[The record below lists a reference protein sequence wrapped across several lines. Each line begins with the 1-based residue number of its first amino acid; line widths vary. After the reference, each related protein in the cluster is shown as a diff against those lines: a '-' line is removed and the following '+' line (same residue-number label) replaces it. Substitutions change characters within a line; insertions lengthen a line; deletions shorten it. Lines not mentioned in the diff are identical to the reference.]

1 MMLSFCALN
10 GLSGHE
16 AGRAL
21 LERLYREKTGRELP
35 EIPVTDRGKPYFAD
49 GSLHFS
55 ISHTKKHAFC
65 VLSEHNVGIDAE
77 ELDRDISLKLA
88 EKILSPGEKVQFDSA
103 LDQRKALLT
112 FWVLKEAAAKLSG
125 EGLQGYPNHT
135 DFSLG
140 HPGVTEIAGCL
151 VAVLEEKG
159 EDWMLFDTH
168 AHMDDR
174 AFDADREEL
183 LAALPQQGIGLVL
196 NPGCSLASSRNV
208 DALTKQYDYIYG
220 AVGSHPDVADEVDE
234 AVLEEY
240 RVLCKQNP
248 KIKAIGEIGLDY
260 HYEGIPREIQQ
271 KAFRMQMALAREMG
285 LPVIVHERD
294 AHEDGMKI
302 VEEFPEVTGV
312 FHCYSGSA
320 EMAKWLVAR
329 GWYIG
334 FTGVL
339 TFKNARKALEV
350 AASIP
355 LDRIV
360 LETDCP
366 YMSPEPFRGKRNDP
380 GKLYRMAEKLAEL
393 RGLSIEETHRITME
407 NGRKLYGI

>member
-1 MMLSFCALN
+1 
-10 GLSGHE
+10 
-16 AGRAL
+16 
-21 LERLYREKTGRELP
+21 
-35 EIPVTDRGKPYFAD
+35 
-49 GSLHFS
+49 
-55 ISHTKKHAFC
+55 
-65 VLSEHNVGIDAE
+65 
-77 ELDRDISLKLA
+77 
-88 EKILSPGEKVQFDSA
+88 
-103 LDQRKALLT
+103 
-112 FWVLKEAAAKLSG
+112 
-125 EGLQGYPNHT
+125 
-135 DFSLG
+135 
-140 HPGVTEIAGCL
+140 
-151 VAVLEEKG
+151 
-159 EDWMLFDTH
+159 MLFDTH

-174 AFDADREEL
+174 AFDTDREEL
-183 LAALPQQGIGLVL
+183 LTALPNQGIALVM
-196 NPGCSLASSRNV
+196 NPGCSLESSRNV
-208 DALTKQYDYIYG
+208 DKLTRQYDYIYG
-220 AVGSHPDVADEVDE
+220 AVGSHPDVADEVNE

-240 RVLCKQNP
+240 RTLVKNNP

-260 HYEGIPREIQQ
+260 HYEDIPRELQL
-271 KAFRMQMALAREMG
+271 KAFRMQMELTRELN

-302 VEEFPEVTGV
+302 VEEFSDVTGV

-320 EMAKWLVAR
+320 EMAKWLVNR

-380 GKLYRMAEKLAEL
+380 GKLYRMAERLAEL
-393 RGLSIEETHRITME
+393 RGLSVEEIHAITTE
-407 NGRKLYGI
+407 NGKKLYRI